1 MFRKST
7 CRYIAHTAH
16 HEDGSNVM
24 SVPTASL
31 SSLGFLTGG
40 GGAMMRS
47 LSKLVSSV
55 VLVGL
60 LALPPLQAHA
70 NLCGDPTAGTPQVV
84 VCDSEDFASGQEVID
99 APRITVPYKVTE
111 NGLSVTIAENAE
123 NAENMNIIID
133 GVDVGTR
140 TLTIGGVAQTPAFS
154 RFRNAIRIEAEE
166 VASGENGITVKS
178 KGNIDANTAIGI
190 LSRNHNNI
198 KVEVT
203 AGVLRS
209 NQSAIKVEGASQ
221 GTFHRGDIDVTLGG
235 TAVIRGH
242 PKQYREQRVQ
252 GEPASQFANYV
263 PRGIEIY
270 THVSKG
276 GNVNVALKGT
286 AKIEGGI
293 MDHGIYIHDKS
304 AHEAGTHA
312 EIRVTTEEGTLIG
325 SDSAKINKDGVYV
338 WINGNRFRSSSV
350 GSKRTAI
357 VVHNGKIYAKNSGFK
372 IEHKHEPDNL
382 DAYAGGTAYLTIGEK
397 GEVHVSEDT
406 GDNGGIYLDTPDKF
420 EDGDEGDDVVVGMRK
435 QSVTVYG
442 KVFGKPDGGSA
453 IHLKG
458 GGTVTIGRN
467 AMLMPSGASDDSYRT
482 VKVAGAD
489 TPANDKPNLVVRLDR
504 NFNGIKNI
512 ENDKNKTAFK
522 YRTTGNGEY
531 TDLAMN
537 QKITLTIT
545 LDSQV
550 PCGFYNDCLATKTD
564 EFTAMLK
571 PHTNTTFT
579 STVFSLTFN
588 RDASFKSKFGLAA
601 PVAGK
606 QRTPSKRGKVYEAV
620 PSVVWDMASAMDAY
634 MPSMMSGGTVA
645 SAANPLQLAQN
656 GTMAVANPGMLTE
669 RRTWGSIEVGS
680 GERRLR
686 NPMTGDQSYDLSY
699 SGFAAGVDLPGGD
712 GMMFRV
718 GLHHRQGKADLTN
731 SGRVKVSGTGV
742 GVGMARQMSGDLL
755 LDGWAGVT
763 KFDDIEVKSSEMVGT
778 KSVKVN
784 EETEGTGYA
793 IGMGISQRVDLD
805 KLSLTQRGGLTW
817 SSISVDDYAAID
829 GESEQNQDKVSTG
842 TSSGVTARYGALFEK
857 AVGETSAD
865 CCNLFGSLDIE
876 HNFSAEHSVKVTN
889 GELPPTTIKSEAKP
903 TKMRLGFGGSTSWN
917 SGRSAFSGVVYHTT
931 SGSGDKT
938 TSGQITLSVR
948 F

>member
-1 MFRKST
+1 
-7 CRYIAHTAH
+7 
-16 HEDGSNVM
+16 
-24 SVPTASL
+24 
-31 SSLGFLTGG
+31 
-40 GGAMMRS
+40 MMRS

-55 VLVGL
+55 ALVGL

-84 VCDSEDFASGQEVID
+84 VCDSEDFASGQTVID
-99 APRITVPYKVTE
+99 APPTTVPYKVTE
-111 NGLSVTIAENAE
+111 NGLSVTIAEN
-123 NAENMNIIID
+123 IKID
-133 GVDVGTR
+133 GIDVGTR
-140 TLTIGGVAQTPAFS
+140 AGSPFS
-154 RFRNAIRIEAEE
+154 RFRNAIRIETDE
-166 VASGENGITVKS
+166 VSSGENGITVKS

-190 LSRNHNNI
+190 VSRNHNNI

-203 AGVLRS
+203 AGLLQS

-235 TAVIRGH
+235 TAVIQGH
-242 PKQYREQRVQ
+242 PTKQYFIQV
-252 GEPASQFANYV
+252 PTLTTYI

-270 THVSKG
+270 MHASKG

-286 AKIEGGI
+286 AKIEGGVI
-293 MDHGIYIHDKS
+293 DHGIYIHDRE
-304 AHEAGTHA
+304 ALAAGTDA
-312 EIRVTTEEGTLIG
+312 EIKVTTEEGTLIG
-325 SDSAKINKDGVYV
+325 SDSAKIDEDGVYV
-338 WINGNRFRSSSV
+338 RINGNLTS
-350 GSKRTAI
+350 SKRTVI
-357 VVHNGKIYAKNSGFK
+357 VVHHGKIYAKNSGFK
-372 IEHKHEPDNL
+372 IEHKHDDSNT
-382 DAYAGGTAYLTIGEK
+382 YAGGTAYLTIGEK

-406 GDNGGIYLDTPDKF
+406 GDNGGIYLNTPDLVAT
-420 EDGDEGDDVVVGMRK
+420 GGMRK

-442 KVFGKPDGGSA
+442 KVFGKAAGGSA

-467 AMLMPSGASDDSYRT
+467 AMLMPSGANDSYRT
-482 VKVAGAD
+482 IKVTDPD
-489 TPANDKPNLVVRLDR
+489 TITNGNNLVVRLDR

-512 ENDKNKTAFK
+512 ENDKDKTAFK
-522 YRTTGNGEY
+522 YRTTGSGEY

-564 EFTAMLK
+564 EFTPTLVDHA
-571 PHTNTTFT
+571 T
-579 STVFSLTFN
+579 SGVFSLTFS
-588 RDASFKSKFGLAA
+588 RDASFKSKSGLAA
-601 PVAGK
+601 PAAGK
-606 QRTPSKRGKVYEAV
+606 QRGAPSKRGKVYEAV
-620 PSVVWDMASAMDAY
+620 PSVIWDMASAMDTY

-645 SAANPLQLAQN
+645 SASNPLQLAQN
-656 GTMAVANPGMLTE
+656 GTMAVADPGMLTD

-686 NPMTGDQSYDLSY
+686 NSMTGSQSYDLSY
-699 SGFAAGVDLPGGD
+699 SGFAAGVDLPSGD

-731 SGRVKVSGTGV
+731 GGRVKISGTGV

-778 KSVKVN
+778 QPVKVN
-784 EETEGTGYA
+784 EKTEGTGYA
-793 IGMGISQRVDLD
+793 VGMGISQRVDLD

-817 SSISVDDYAAID
+817 SSVSVDDYAAID

-857 AVGETSAD
+857 TVGETSAD

-889 GELPPTTIKSEAKP
+889 GDLPPTTIKSEAKP

-917 SGRSAFSGVVYHTT
+917 SGRSAFSGAIYHTT

-938 TSGQITLSVR
+938 TSGQIALSVR

>member
-1 MFRKST
+1 
-7 CRYIAHTAH
+7 
-16 HEDGSNVM
+16 
-24 SVPTASL
+24 
-31 SSLGFLTGG
+31 
-40 GGAMMRS
+40 MMRS

-55 VLVGL
+55 ALVGL

-70 NLCGDPTAGTPQVV
+70 TICGDPTAGTPQVV
-84 VCDSEDFASGQEVID
+84 VCDSEDFASGQTVID
-99 APRITVPYKVTE
+99 APRGAAAYQVTE
-111 NGLSVTIAENAE
+111 NGLSVTIAEK
-123 NAENMNIIID
+123 ID
-133 GVDVGTR
+133 GIDVGER
-140 TLTIGGVAQTPAFS
+140 TVTISGTAQTISFS
-154 RFRNAIRIEAEE
+154 RFRPGISIRAEN
-166 VASGENGITVKS
+166 VASGENGITVRS
-178 KGNIDANTAIGI
+178 KGDIDASTAIGI

-203 AGVLRS
+203 AGVLQS
-209 NQSAIKVEGASQ
+209 NQSAIKVEGSNVA
-221 GTFHRGDIDVTLGG
+221 GAGDISHSGNFDVTLGG
-235 TAVIRGH
+235 TAVIRAH
-242 PKQYREQRVQ
+242 PKQYRDAQESNP
-252 GEPASQFANYV
+252 GEFANYV
-263 PRGIEIY
+263 PRGIEVY
-270 THVSKG
+270 RHVSKG

-286 AKIEGGI
+286 AKIEGGVMARG
-293 MDHGIYIHDKS
+293 MDYGIYIHDEN

-312 EIRVTTEEGTLIG
+312 EIKVTTEKGTLIG

-338 WINGNRFRSSSV
+338 WIDGNRFRSSSV
-350 GSKRTAI
+350 GSKRTVI

-372 IEHKHEPDNL
+372 IEHKHEPDDF

-406 GDNGGIYLDTPDKF
+406 GDNGGIYLNTPDKF
-420 EDGDEGDDVVVGMRK
+420 EDGDFVGMRK

-442 KVFGKPDGGSA
+442 KVFGKAAGGTA

-467 AMLMPSGASDDSYRT
+467 AMLMPPGANDSYRT
-482 VKVAGAD
+482 IKVTGAD

-512 ENDKNKTAFK
+512 ENTRDKTAFK
-522 YRTTGNGEY
+522 YSGDGMVY
-531 TDLAMN
+531 KDLTPG

-564 EFTAMLK
+564 EITPTLTGSA
-571 PHTNTTFT
+571 
-579 STVFSLTFN
+579 TVFSLTFS
-588 RDASFKSKFGLAA
+588 RDASFKSKSGLAA
-601 PVAGK
+601 PAAGK

-620 PSVVWDMASAMDAY
+620 PSVVWDMAGAMDTY

-645 SAANPLQLAQN
+645 SASNPLQLAQN
-656 GTMAVANPGMLTE
+656 GTMAVADPGMLTD

-680 GERRLR
+680 GERQLR
-686 NPMTGDQSYDLSY
+686 NSMTGSQSYDLSY
-699 SGFAAGVDLPGGD
+699 SGFAAGVDLPSGD

-731 SGRVKVSGTGV
+731 GGRVKVSGTGV
-742 GVGMARQMSGDLL
+742 GVGMTRQMSGDLM

-763 KFDDIEVKSSEMVGT
+763 KFDDIEIKSSEMVGG
-778 KSVKVN
+778 KSLDVN

-793 IGMGISQRVDLD
+793 IGMGISKRVDLD
-805 KLSLTQRGGLTW
+805 KLSLTQRSGLTW
-817 SSISVDDYAAID
+817 SSVSVDDYAAPYMVEVES
-829 GESEQNQDKVSTG
+829 ESEQKQDKVSTG

-857 AVGETSAD
+857 TVGETSAD
-865 CCNLFGSLDIE
+865 CCKLFGSLDIE
-876 HNFSAEHSVKVTN
+876 HNFSAERDVKVTN
-889 GELPPTTIKSEAKP
+889 GNLSTTIESEAKP

-917 SGRSAFSGVVYHTT
+917 SGRSAFSGAVYHTT
-931 SGSGDKT
+931 SGGGDKT
-938 TSGQITLSVR
+938 TSGQIALSVR